1 MSTPW
6 TLFDRRPAPRSAE
19 PHSPLLNEKSHKE
32 LFNALDSVREWFSRD
47 HDTLICIGRLVLGD
61 AGPSARHLAAGL
73 QFAEYLRADPPI
85 TSFAPLA
92 PDTSAETLWPDDAET
107 PWFSRP
113 TETRKSLI
121 RIRLS
126 SVLLDLYD
134 QFVEEGANGTQGSHY
149 FARKNILIFMFAR
162 IMAHELGHVAIAI
175 FRQKPR
181 IRSIEAGTG
190 RELESCMGGECA
202 MHYADE
208 LQAAN
213 ITGCQVHTKPGVV
226 RFIGLE
232 HATFLCQLAS
242 VDWYDAFNE
251 FAVLPREAHAVSFG
265 NDKVFRGAETED
277 VVVENMRR
285 WTRCIGRFFD
295 STTVKARPRDRRVT
309 FSLRTTMS
317 RPAPPLPDEII
328 SLIISPVLKISDES
342 FMNLSPDSPFATFAQ
357 STSALLVV
365 CKAWLRVATPLL
377 YGVVVI
383 RSKAQAAALQ
393 VALKSNPELGQ
404 LIKKLRV
411 EGGFGAPMR
420 HVLRAAP
427 NVQDLLLF
435 MALWS
440 DDSAL
445 GICDGLDSIDPSR
458 LILHD
463 THGVG
468 PNKNNMQ
475 LSRKIASCL
484 TSWNNLKTLILPYAI
499 GNNPPRPSDER
510 FSLILKGI
518 SAAGALEEIT
528 VKPPFNSQDDENI
541 KFLEALAEAPCLKHI
556 NVQDWMT
563 LYYASLMDLIQAHEK
578 LRDMVVVT
586 QPSWWNPQ
594 RSKHPNPP
602 RTDPNFVPLASA
614 SRAVQDA
621 IWDRVL
627 YFAVAEKVDQLVA
640 TDIYRPDNEL
650 RSRRAQVEDFDPD
663 EDYSPCSFTDWL
675 LISKQFQSL
684 AIPHLYRNVPLFMP
698 GSVKRLLHAL
708 QHRPELASH
717 IRTLM
722 VFPEAISDDP
732 ISLTIFDSDDE
743 SNDSYPPARAE
754 DLQQFASLLA
764 LLTNLTHVIGNEAAF
779 VVYPPDGAH
788 DTPRISW
795 ECFAAVSAASG
806 ATLRHFGT
814 YQLIPPA
821 QIQNPKILQS
831 FRALRSLEWSSDTEF
846 LETTDADWR
855 ANTFASLECLC
866 IVKYHPSFLSL
877 LASAKLPSL
886 RRVYFLLQT
895 PRHASALA
903 ARRQFLAQHHS
914 KLTELRLH
922 VHDVDSSNVLDECP
936 DLQWLMYGD
945 DEVNSFGQSPR
956 ARGRALPDTV
966 FKPSTPHSKLTEIH
980 LDLPACYDGKEATA
994 GISQMLAS
1002 ITPES
1007 LPALREVR
1015 LWRLAWPI
1023 TERDIKKTA
1032 LIPRVEAL
1040 LKENPN
1046 VVVKDADGAQWRPR
1060 LKKK

>member
-6 TLFDRRPAPRSAE
+6 TLFDRRRAPRSEE
-19 PHSPLLNEKSHKE
+19 PRSPLLTQGSHKE
-32 LFNALDSVREWFSRD
+32 LFTALDSVREWFSRD
-47 HDTLICIGRLVLGD
+47 HDTLITIGRLVLGD
-61 AGPSARHLAAGL
+61 TSPSARQLAAGL
-73 QFAEYLRADPPI
+73 QFAEYLRAHI
-85 TSFAPLA
+85 TTFAPLPA
-92 PDTSAETLWPDDAET
+92 DTSAETLWPDDAET
-107 PWFSRP
+107 PWFARP

-134 QFVEEGANGTQGSHY
+134 QFREEGASGTQGSHY

-162 IMAHELGHVAIAI
+162 IMAHELGHVAVAI
-175 FRQKPR
+175 FHQKPR
-181 IRSIEAGTG
+181 VRSIEAGPG

-213 ITGCQVHTKPGVV
+213 ITGCRIHTKPGVV

-265 NDKVFRGAETED
+265 NDKVFRGAETEG
-277 VVVENMRR
+277 VVVEIEEYSEVPISNLSE
-285 WTRCIGRFFD
+285 WGIWPEICGTGRG
-295 STTVKARPRDRRVT
+295 
-309 FSLRTTMS
+309 LTTMS
-317 RPAPPLPDEII
+317 PAPPLPDEII

-484 TSWNNLKTLILPYAI
+484 TCWKNLKTLILPYAI

-510 FSLILKGI
+510 FSTILKGV

-528 VKPPFNSQDDENI
+528 VKPPFNSQDAENI
-541 KFLEALAEAPCLKHI
+541 KFLEGLAEAPCLKRI

-563 LYYASLMDLIQAHEK
+563 LYYASLLDLIHAHEK

-594 RSKHPNPP
+594 RSKHPKPG

-627 YFAVAEKVDQLVA
+627 YFAVAEKVDQLLA
-640 TDIYRPDNEL
+640 TEIYRPDNEL
-650 RSRRAQVEDFDPD
+650 RSRRAQIEDFDPD
-663 EDYSPCSFTDWL
+663 EDYSPCAFTDWL
-675 LISKQFQSL
+675 LISKQLQSL

-717 IRTLM
+717 IRTLT
-722 VFPEAISDDP
+722 VFPEAISDEP
-732 ISLTIFDSDDE
+732 ISLMIFDSDDE
-743 SNDSYPPARAE
+743 SNDSYPPVRAE

-779 VVYPPDGAH
+779 VVYPPDGGYDA
-788 DTPRISW
+788 PRISW

-814 YQLIPPA
+814 YQLTPPA
-821 QIQNPKILQS
+821 QIQNPNILQS

-855 ANTFASLECLC
+855 ADTFASLECLC
-866 IVKYHPSFLSL
+866 VVKYHPSFLSL

-886 RRVYFLLQT
+886 RRVYFLLRT
-895 PRHASALA
+895 HASALA
-903 ARRQFLAQHHS
+903 ARRQFLAQHHG

-922 VHDVDSSNVLDECP
+922 VDDLDSSNVLDECP
-936 DLQWLMYGD
+936 DLQWLI
-945 DEVNSFGQSPR
+945 
-956 ARGRALPDTV
+956 GR
-966 FKPSTPHSKLTEIH
+966 
-980 LDLPACYDGKEATA
+980 EATA

-1002 ITPES
+1002 INPSS

-1023 TERDIKKTA
+1023 TERDIKKTV

-1060 LKKK
+1060 LKRK